1 MIKKYLEFILEDN
14 EVDKNYNET
23 SWTMDINGKEKTITI
38 HMIQDFLKDEP
49 IVDIKVEDIK
59 DKCIHLDKKDKKTL
73 ERAQKSD
80 LKYPIII
87 CKNLDGTYGMIID
100 GHHRLKKAIDNEV
113 KNIKAKILD
122 LKKAPSIYKKMF
134 K

>member
-1 MIKKYLEFILEDN
+1 MIKKYLDFILEDN

-59 DKCIHLDKKDKKTL
+59 DKCIHLDKKDKKL
-73 ERAQKSD
+73 
-80 LKYPIII
+80 
-87 CKNLDGTYGMIID
+87 
-100 GHHRLKKAIDNEV
+100 
-113 KNIKAKILD
+113 
-122 LKKAPSIYKKMF
+122 
-134 K
+134 

>member
-1 MIKKYLEFILEDN
+1 
-14 EVDKNYNET
+14 
-23 SWTMDINGKEKTITI
+23 
-38 HMIQDFLKDEP
+38 
-49 IVDIKVEDIK
+49 
-59 DKCIHLDKKDKKTL
+59 
-73 ERAQKSD
+73 
-80 LKYPIII
+80 
-87 CKNLDGTYGMIID
+87 MIID